1 MEKQRKS
8 LKRHES
14 VESGKGLG
22 ESADT
27 EGEDVISMADSSITI
42 EDLEGEL
49 SRINRIRDLLVRR
62 ESELRYMMDD
72 IQLCKEITR
81 LKRELHKLVS
91 APDADKSSEDR
102 EKETELLRQIQRL
115 VETRD
120 FLVDD
125 VELERLSLPQG
136 KRRGQGN
143 GRFPAIQ
150 IPKESGG
157 QRHPVLQ
164 GTSVLI
170 SVGSQD
176 WTHPA
181 QGVLW
186 VQLHGDVG
194 RRRAA
199 GDRSGW
205 GVFNLLC

>member
-125 VELERLSLPQG
+125 VELERLREREEDKEMADFLQS
-136 KRRGQGN
+136 
-143 GRFPAIQ
+143 RFPRSLVGKG
-150 IPKESGG
+150 IPSSKERQSSSPLVPKTGLTLLKECCG
-157 QRHPVLQ
+157 
-164 GTSVLI
+164 
-170 SVGSQD
+170 
-176 WTHPA
+176 
-181 QGVLW
+181 
-186 VQLHGDVG
+186 
-194 RRRAA
+194 
-199 GDRSGW
+199 
-205 GVFNLLC
+205 FNCTVM

>member
-125 VELERLSLPQG
+125 VELERL
-136 KRRGQGN
+136 RWD
-143 GRFPAIQ
+143 FCAI
-150 IPKESGG
+150 
-157 QRHPVLQ
+157 
-164 GTSVLI
+164 
-170 SVGSQD
+170 
-176 WTHPA
+176 WFF
-181 QGVLW
+181 
-186 VQLHGDVG
+186 VQLPC
-194 RRRAA
+194 ATQMMY
-199 GDRSGW
+199 SSEKS
-205 GVFNLLC
+205 N